1 MPLAPTRIAAGCLAS
16 ALLITACAQIS
27 DQTYIPR
34 GDDPTGACVA
44 NLSGDPEF
52 AALGT
57 KIPLFNA
64 YSATPAMLAD
74 ASKPSAAER
83 GVIELWVARR
93 DGCYERGRA
102 WRANNLGPQ
111 FVALSEQGQSSF
123 GALAAELYT
132 GRITYGEFSTRRI
145 ALAQGN
151 DQAWEAATN
160 AMPKGPGGL
169 FSCSGESG
177 ITSCG
182 FR

>member
-1 MPLAPTRIAAGCLAS
+1 LAS
-16 ALLITACAQIS
+16 ALLVAACAQIS
-27 DQTYIPR
+27 DQTYLPR
-34 GDDPTGACVA
+34 GADPTGACVA
-44 NLSGDPEF
+44 NLSADPEF
-52 AALGT
+52 AALGA

-74 ASKPSAAER
+74 TGKPSVPER
-83 GVIELWVARR
+83 GAIELWVARR
-93 DGCYERGRA
+93 NACYERGRA

-111 FVALSEQGQSSF
+111 FVTLSEQGQASF

-145 ALAQGN
+145 ALAQRN

-169 FSCSGESG
+169 FDCSGESG
-177 ITSCG
+177 ITSCS